1 MATPLVLTQTPAD
14 YHRIVSPTLK
24 VPDVSDTPIPV
35 GILACQRD
43 PLRRT
48 ISTTVM
54 SVEVYQ
60 PPPSDTRKK
69 GKKAV
74 VTPTLPSGPILLVIL
89 HDTVIFPEG
98 GGQPTD
104 TGLITTSTDGKR
116 WEVVQCKRHGG
127 HAVHYVQVKETTTE
141 AALTAFAPGTSVVAE
156 LGEKDF
162 ERRYDHMSMHTSQHL
177 LSALLETRLNLP
189 TLSWS
194 LTSYPQPCY
203 VELPRGMSQDEIQTI
218 QAEANK
224 LVFEGRRVHVEVQEL
239 DRQADFES
247 QSVPK
252 LENGRAIGKALPD
265 DYTGG
270 VKRVVVIDGVDRNPC
285 CGTHLPS
292 THNLQLFVLPHTES
306 LSRKDGN
313 SGSTTTVRLYFLCGP
328 RLIHHLTST
337 HTLLTA
343 TASILSSG
351 LPVVPERVQQV
362 VDDRRK
368 ADKRVGDVESELAGW
383 IGRGLIEELIRDTQ
397 GGSGLWKKHVHR
409 IDDSSNTLGFLS
421 SIAFAISDEVKAK
434 AVTTSY
440 LIVFSSSPSVQT
452 RNSMSTVLVLG
463 SEDKRVKETGEGLKA
478 KLGIKGGGKGP
489 RWSGK
494 FSGVW
499 KDTLENPAV
508 DEVLKGTS
516 N

>member
-1 MATPLVLTQTPAD
+1 MATALVLTQTPSD

-24 VPDVSDTPIPV
+24 VPDISNVSIPV

-48 ISTTVM
+48 IDTTVV
-54 SVEVYQ
+54 SAEIHR
-60 PPPSDTRKK
+60 PPPSDAGKK
-69 GKKAV
+69 GKKTV
-74 VTPTLPSGPILLVIL
+74 VAPTLPIGPIILVTL

-104 TGLITTSTDGKR
+104 TGLITTTKDGR
-116 WEVVQCKRHGG
+116 QWEVAQCKRHGG
-127 HAVHYVQVKETTTE
+127 HAVHYVSVKEGTAE
-141 AALTAFAPGTSVVAE
+141 AGLEAFAPGVSVIAE

-203 VELPRGMSQDEIQTI
+203 VELPRGMSQEEINSI
-218 QAEANK
+218 QSEANK

-239 DRQADFES
+239 DRQADPQS
-247 QSVPK
+247 QSAPK
-252 LENGRAIGKALPD
+252 LENGRAIGKALPE

-292 THNLQLFVLPHTES
+292 IHNLQLFLLPHTES
-306 LSRKDGN
+306 LSRRDGN

-328 RLIHHLTST
+328 RLIHHLTNT
-337 HTLLTA
+337 HTLLTS

-362 VDDRRK
+362 VDERRK

-383 IGRGLIEELIRDTQ
+383 IGRGLIDELIRDTQ
-397 GGSGLWKKHVHR
+397 DGAGLWKKHLHR
-409 IDDSSNTLGFLS
+409 TDDSSNPLGFLS
-421 SIAFAISDEVKAK
+421 SIAFAISDGTKDK
-434 AVTTSY
+434 SVTSPY
-440 LIVFSSSPSVQT
+440 LIILTSSPSAQVP
-452 RNSMSTVLVLG
+452 NSQSTVLVIG
-463 SEDKRVKETGEGLKA
+463 SDDKKVKEAGDALKA

-494 FSGVW
+494 LSGVW
-499 KDTLENPAV
+499 RDTKETAGV
-508 DEVLKGTS
+508 EETLKGIW
-516 N
+516 